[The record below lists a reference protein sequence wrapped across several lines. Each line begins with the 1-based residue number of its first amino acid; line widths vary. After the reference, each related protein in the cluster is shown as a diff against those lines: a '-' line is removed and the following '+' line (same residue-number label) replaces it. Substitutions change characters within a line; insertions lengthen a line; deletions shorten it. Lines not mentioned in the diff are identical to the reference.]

1 VVVNIVDPHA
11 IVLGGGVSNV
21 PGLAPRVQAA
31 LPALVFSDGC
41 DTPVLRAVHGDSS
54 GIRGAAYTATSRP
67 SALER

>member
-31 LPALVFSDGC
+31 LPHLVFSDGF

-54 GIRGAAYTATSRP
+54 GIRGAAMLAR
-67 SALER
+67 A